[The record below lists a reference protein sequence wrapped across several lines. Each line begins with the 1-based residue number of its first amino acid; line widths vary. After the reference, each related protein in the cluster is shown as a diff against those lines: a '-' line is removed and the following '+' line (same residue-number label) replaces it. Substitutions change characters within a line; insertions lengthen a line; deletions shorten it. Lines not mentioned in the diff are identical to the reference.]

1 MVTGSTLSTFEPD
14 FVYSNFLSTSKKYAY
29 CRLCDNFPCSNY
41 CLSGELSKYDS
52 RLTGIDVHADSAAIN
67 VNFWIT
73 PETANLDPASRV
85 LVVCDVETPEV
96 NLTIPVPTRLA
107 DMALLVARV
116 ALPDEDREEIRREIG
131 PFLPFIDELFG
142 GLADI
147 DNGTTLV
154 SVETG
159 QETVLI
165 EKRLGKFLIDVDAE
179 DAKIRVSIPARSL
192 RRLSGEIKYLF

>member
-1 MVTGSTLSTFEPD
+1 MIKLIGVSFLIGSSVFFTSIVGAGAYLVTG
-14 FVYSNFLSTSKKYAY
+14 
-29 CRLCDNFPCSNY
+29 
-41 CLSGELSKYDS
+41 
-52 RLTGIDVHADSAAIN
+52 GIM
-67 VNFWIT
+67 
-73 PETANLDPASRV
+73 
-85 LVVCDVETPEV
+85 VCDVETPEV

-107 DMALLVARV
+107 DMAFLVARV

-179 DAKIRVSIPARSL
+179 DAKVRVSIPARSL

>member
-1 MVTGSTLSTFEPD
+1 MIKLIGVSFLIGSSVFFTSIVGAGAYLVTG
-14 FVYSNFLSTSKKYAY
+14 
-29 CRLCDNFPCSNY
+29 
-41 CLSGELSKYDS
+41 
-52 RLTGIDVHADSAAIN
+52 GIM
-67 VNFWIT
+67 
-73 PETANLDPASRV
+73 
-85 LVVCDVETPEV
+85 VCDVETPEV

-107 DMALLVARV
+107 DMAFLVARV

-142 GLADI
+142 GLVDI

-165 EKRLGKFLIDVDAE
+165 EKRRGKFLIDVDAE
-179 DAKIRVSIPARSL
+179 DAKVRVSIPARSL

>member
-1 MVTGSTLSTFEPD
+1 MIKLIGVSFLIGSSVFFTSIVGAGAYLVTG
-14 FVYSNFLSTSKKYAY
+14 
-29 CRLCDNFPCSNY
+29 
-41 CLSGELSKYDS
+41 
-52 RLTGIDVHADSAAIN
+52 GIM
-67 VNFWIT
+67 
-73 PETANLDPASRV
+73 
-85 LVVCDVETPEV
+85 VCDVETPEV

-107 DMALLVARV
+107 DMAFLVARV

-131 PFLPFIDELFG
+131 SFLPFIDELVG

>member
-1 MVTGSTLSTFEPD
+1 MIKLIGVSFLIGSSVFFTSIVGAGAYLVTG
-14 FVYSNFLSTSKKYAY
+14 
-29 CRLCDNFPCSNY
+29 
-41 CLSGELSKYDS
+41 
-52 RLTGIDVHADSAAIN
+52 GIM
-67 VNFWIT
+67 
-73 PETANLDPASRV
+73 
-85 LVVCDVETPEV
+85 VCDVETPEV

-107 DMALLVARV
+107 DMAFLVARV

-165 EKRLGKFLIDVDAE
+165 EKRRGKFLIDVDAE
-179 DAKIRVSIPARSL
+179 DAKVRVSIPARSL